1 MVASKGSG
9 SRASAQETFAQ
20 MAKASG
26 LRGRIL
32 FTLGIVVLV
41 QLGNHVPLPGVDT
54 KAFSAALSSGGL
66 AALAGLLS
74 IFSAGFSILGVFA
87 LGIIPYINA
96 SIILQLLTPVI
107 PQLEKL
113 QKDEGEQGRKQIAQ
127 YTRYL
132 ALAWGIIQSV
142 GITFALRN
150 IPGAVP
156 PENFTPF
163 FIFQSIVILTA
174 GSVLVMWF
182 SELVTEKGIGNGA
195 SLIIFINIVASLP
208 TSLSKT
214 SELVQ
219 ADSTKIAGVVILAIV
234 FLAMIAA
241 IIFVQEGL
249 RKIPILSAKRQVG
262 PGGMNY
268 KKQETS
274 YLPLRVNQGGVM
286 PIIFASSLLVLP
298 ITLASNLNNEV
309 ATQIA
314 NALSPTSWIHTVL
327 YVVLIVFF
335 SYFYSTL
342 VINPEDLS
350 KNLKKMGASIPG
362 IRPGKNTSDYV
373 ERIINRLTII
383 GAIFLAVVALVPTS
397 VEQATGITTFNGLG
411 ATSLLILVGVAIDT
425 AKQIQT
431 FVISQRY
438 EGMVKK

>member
-20 MAKASG
+20 IAKASG

-54 KAFSAALSSGGL
+54 KAFSAALEGGGL

-74 IFSAGFSILGVFA
+74 IFSRGFSILGVFA

-132 ALAWGIIQSV
+132 ALGWGIVQSI
-142 GITFALRN
+142 GIAFALRN
-150 IPGAVP
+150 IPGAVA

-163 FIFQSIVILTA
+163 FIFQTIAILTA

-195 SLIIFINIVASLP
+195 SLIIFVNIVASLP
-208 TSLSKT
+208 SSLSKT

-219 ADSTKIAGVVILAIV
+219 ADSTKIAGVVILAVV

-262 PGGMNY
+262 PGGTNF

-298 ITLASNLNNEV
+298 ISLAQFANNDV
-309 ATQIA
+309 TTQIA

-362 IRPGKNTSDYV
+362 VRPGKNTSDYV

-383 GAIFLAVVALVPTS
+383 GAVFLAAVALVPTA

-431 FVISQRY
+431 YVISQRY

>member
-32 FTLGIVVLV
+32 FTLGIVILV

-54 KAFSAALSSGGL
+54 KAFSAALQTGGL

-96 SIILQLLTPVI
+96 SIILQLLTPVV

-132 ALAWGIIQSV
+132 ALVWGILQSV
-142 GITFALRN
+142 GITFALKN
-150 IPGAVP
+150 IPGAVA

-195 SLIIFINIVASLP
+195 SLLIFVNIVASLP
-208 TSLSKT
+208 SSLSKT

-262 PGGMNY
+262 PGGMNF

-286 PIIFASSLLVLP
+286 PIIFASSLLILP
-298 ITLASNLNNEV
+298 ISLAQYANNDV
-309 ATQIA
+309 TTQIA
-314 NALSPTSWIHTVL
+314 NALSPSSWIHTVL

-362 IRPGKNTSDYV
+362 VRPGKNTSDYV

-383 GAIFLAVVALVPTS
+383 GAVFLAAVALVPTA

-431 FVISQRY
+431 YVISQRY

>member
-54 KAFSAALSSGGL
+54 KAFSAALEGGGL

-74 IFSAGFSILGVFA
+74 IFSRGFSILGVFA

-142 GITFALRN
+142 GIAFALKN
-150 IPGAVP
+150 IPGAVA

-163 FIFQSIVILTA
+163 FIFQTIAILTA
-174 GSVLVMWF
+174 GSILVMWF

-195 SLIIFINIVASLP
+195 SLIIFVNIVASLP
-208 TSLSKT
+208 DSLSKT

-219 ADSTKIAGVVILAIV
+219 ADSTKIAGVVILAVV

-262 PGGMNY
+262 PGGMNF

-298 ITLASNLNNEV
+298 ISLAQFANNDV
-309 ATQIA
+309 TTQIA
-314 NALSPTSWIHTVL
+314 NALSPSSWIHTVL
-327 YVVLIVFF
+327 YVILIVFF

-362 IRPGKNTSDYV
+362 VRPGKNTSDYV

-383 GAIFLAVVALVPTS
+383 GAVFLAAVALVPTA

-431 FVISQRY
+431 YVISQRY

>member
-54 KAFSAALSSGGL
+54 KAFSAALDSGGL

-74 IFSAGFSILGVFA
+74 IFSAGFSVLGVFA

-142 GITFALRN
+142 GITFALKN

-156 PENFTPF
+156 PEDFTPF

-174 GSVLVMWF
+174 GSILVMWF

-195 SLIIFINIVASLP
+195 SLIIFVNIVASLP

-214 SELVQ
+214 SELIQ
-219 ADSTKIAGVVILAIV
+219 ADSTKIAGVVILAVV

-298 ITLASNLNNEV
+298 ITLASSTNNEV

-314 NALSPTSWIHTVL
+314 NALSPTSWIYTVL

-383 GAIFLAVVALVPTS
+383 GAIFLAIVALVPTA

-431 FVISQRY
+431 YVISQRY

>member
-32 FTLGIVVLV
+32 FTLGIVILV

-54 KAFSAALSSGGL
+54 KAFSAALQSGGL

-96 SIILQLLTPVI
+96 SIILQLLTPVV

-132 ALAWGIIQSV
+132 ALAWGIIQSI
-142 GITFALRN
+142 GITFALKN

-174 GSVLVMWF
+174 GSIVVMWF

-195 SLIIFINIVASLP
+195 SLLIFVNIVASLP
-208 TSLSKT
+208 SSLSKT

-219 ADSTKIAGVVILAIV
+219 ADSTKIAGVVILAVV

-262 PGGMNY
+262 PGGMNF

-286 PIIFASSLLVLP
+286 PIIFASSLLILP
-298 ITLASNLNNEV
+298 ISLAQYANNDV
-309 ATQIA
+309 TTQIA
-314 NALSPTSWIHTVL
+314 NALSPSSWIHTVL

-362 IRPGKNTSDYV
+362 VRPGKNTSDYV

-383 GAIFLAVVALVPTS
+383 GAVFLAAVALVPTA

-431 FVISQRY
+431 YVISQRY

>member
-1 MVASKGSG
+1 MVASRGSG

-32 FTLGIVVLV
+32 FTLGIVILV

-54 KAFSAALSSGGL
+54 KAFSQALESGGL

-74 IFSAGFSILGVFA
+74 LFSRGFSILGVFA

-107 PQLEKL
+107 PALEKL

-127 YTRYL
+127 STRYL
-132 ALAWGIIQSV
+132 ALAWGIIQSI
-142 GITFALRN
+142 GITFALKN

-163 FIFQSIVILTA
+163 FIFQCITILTA

-195 SLIIFINIVASLP
+195 SLLIFVNIVASLP
-208 TSLSKT
+208 SSFSKT
-214 SELVQ
+214 AELVQ
-219 ADSTKIAGVVILAIV
+219 ADSTKIAGVVILAIT

-286 PIIFASSLLVLP
+286 PIIFASSLLILP
-298 ITLASNLNNEV
+298 ISLAQYANNDIT
-309 ATQIA
+309 TQIA
-314 NALSPTSWIHTVL
+314 NALSPSSWIHTVL

-362 IRPGKNTSDYV
+362 VRPGKNTSDYV
-373 ERIINRLTII
+373 EKIINRLTII
-383 GAIFLAVVALVPTS
+383 GAIFLAVVALVPTA
-397 VEQATGITTFNGLG
+397 VEQATGITTFGGLG
-411 ATSLLILVGVAIDT
+411 ATSILILVGVAIDT

-431 FVISQRY
+431 YVISQRY

>member
-54 KAFSAALSSGGL
+54 KAFSAAFEGGGL

-74 IFSAGFSILGVFA
+74 IFSRGFSILGVFA
-87 LGIIPYINA
+87 LGIAPYINA

-142 GITFALRN
+142 GITVGLKS
-150 IPGAVP
+150 IPGAIA

-174 GSVLVMWF
+174 GAVLVMWF

-195 SLIIFINIVASLP
+195 SLIIFVNIVASLP
-208 TSLSKT
+208 SSLSKT

-219 ADSTKIAGVVILAIV
+219 ADSTKIAGVVILVVV

-262 PGGMNY
+262 PGGMNF

-298 ITLASNLNNEV
+298 ISLAQFANNDIT
-309 ATQIA
+309 TQIA
-314 NALSPTSWIHTVL
+314 NALSPSSWIHTVL
-327 YVVLIVFF
+327 YVILIVFF

-362 IRPGKNTSDYV
+362 VRPGKNTSDYV

-383 GAIFLAVVALVPTS
+383 GAVFLAAVALVPTA

-431 FVISQRY
+431 YVISQRY

>member
-32 FTLGIVVLV
+32 FTLGIVILV

-54 KAFSAALSSGGL
+54 KAFSAALQSGGL

-132 ALAWGIIQSV
+132 ALVWGIIQSV
-142 GITFALRN
+142 GITFALKN

-182 SELVTEKGIGNGA
+182 SELITEKGIGNGA
-195 SLIIFINIVASLP
+195 SLLIFVNIVASLP
-208 TSLSKT
+208 TSLGKT

-234 FLAMIAA
+234 FLVMIAA
-241 IIFVQEGL
+241 IVFVQEGL

-262 PGGMNY
+262 PGGMNF

-286 PIIFASSLLVLP
+286 PIIFASSLLILP
-298 ITLASNLNNEV
+298 ISLAQYANNEV

-314 NALSPTSWIHTVL
+314 IALSPTSWIHTVL
-327 YVVLIVFF
+327 YVVLIFFF

-362 IRPGKNTSDYV
+362 VRPGKNTSDYV

-383 GAIFLAVVALVPTS
+383 GAVFLAAVALVPTA

-425 AKQIQT
+425 GKQIQT
-431 FVISQRY
+431 YVISQRY

>member
-32 FTLGIVVLV
+32 FTLGIVILV
-41 QLGNHVPLPGVDT
+41 QLGNHVPLPGVET
-54 KAFSAALSSGGL
+54 KAFSAALQSGGL

-96 SIILQLLTPVI
+96 SIILQLLTPVV

-132 ALAWGIIQSV
+132 ALVWGILQSV
-142 GITFALRN
+142 GITFALKN
-150 IPGAVP
+150 IPGAVA
-156 PENFTPF
+156 PEDFTPF

-174 GSVLVMWF
+174 GSILVMWF

-195 SLIIFINIVASLP
+195 SLLIFVNIVASLP
-208 TSLSKT
+208 SSLSKT
-214 SELVQ
+214 SELIQ

-262 PGGMNY
+262 PGGMNF

-298 ITLASNLNNEV
+298 ITLAQSTNSEV

-314 NALSPTSWIHTVL
+314 NALSPTSWIYTIL

-362 IRPGKNTSDYV
+362 VRPGKNTSDYV

-383 GAIFLAVVALVPTS
+383 GAVFLAIVALVPTA

-431 FVISQRY
+431 YVISQRY

>member
-54 KAFSAALSSGGL
+54 KAFSAALDSGGL

-74 IFSAGFSILGVFA
+74 IFSAGFSVLGVFA

-142 GITFALRN
+142 GITFALKN

-156 PENFTPF
+156 PEDFTPF

-174 GSVLVMWF
+174 GSILVMWF

-195 SLIIFINIVASLP
+195 SLIIFVNIVASLP

-214 SELVQ
+214 SELIQ
-219 ADSTKIAGVVILAIV
+219 ADSTKIAGVVILAVV

-298 ITLASNLNNEV
+298 ITLASSTNNEV

-314 NALSPTSWIHTVL
+314 NALSPTSWIYTVL

-383 GAIFLAVVALVPTS
+383 GAIFLAVVALVPTA

-431 FVISQRY
+431 YVISQRY

>member
-54 KAFSAALSSGGL
+54 KAFSAALEGGGL

-74 IFSAGFSILGVFA
+74 IFSRGFSILGVFA

-132 ALAWGIIQSV
+132 ALVWGIIQSV
-142 GITFALRN
+142 GIAFALKN
-150 IPGAVP
+150 IPGAVA

-195 SLIIFINIVASLP
+195 SLIIFVNIVASLP
-208 TSLSKT
+208 SSLSKT
-214 SELVQ
+214 SELIQ
-219 ADSTKIAGVVILAIV
+219 ADSTKIAGVVILAVV

-262 PGGMNY
+262 PGGMNF

-298 ITLASNLNNEV
+298 ISLAQFANNDV
-309 ATQIA
+309 TTQIA

-327 YVVLIVFF
+327 YVILIVFF

-362 IRPGKNTSDYV
+362 VRPGKNTSDYV

-383 GAIFLAVVALVPTS
+383 GAVFLAAVALVPTA

-431 FVISQRY
+431 YVISQRY

>member
-54 KAFSAALSSGGL
+54 KAFSAALDSGGL

-113 QKDEGEQGRKQIAQ
+113 QKEEGEQGRKQIAQ

-132 ALAWGIIQSV
+132 ALAWGIIQSI

-174 GSVLVMWF
+174 GSILVMWF

-195 SLIIFINIVASLP
+195 SLIIFVNIVASLP

-214 SELVQ
+214 SELIQ
-219 ADSTKIAGVVILAIV
+219 ADSTKIAGVVILAVV

-298 ITLASNLNNEV
+298 VTLASSTNNEV

-314 NALSPTSWIHTVL
+314 NALSPTSWIYTVL
-327 YVVLIVFF
+327 YVILIVFF

-383 GAIFLAVVALVPTS
+383 GAIFLAIVALVPTA

>member
-1 MVASKGSG
+1 MVASKGSS

-32 FTLGIVVLV
+32 FTLGIVILV

-54 KAFSAALSSGGL
+54 KAFSAALESGGL

-74 IFSAGFSILGVFA
+74 IFSRGFSILGVFA

-132 ALAWGIIQSV
+132 ALVWGIIQSI
-142 GITFALRN
+142 GIAFALKN

-163 FIFQSIVILTA
+163 FIFQSILILTA

-182 SELVTEKGIGNGA
+182 SELITEKGIGNGA

-208 TSLSKT
+208 SSFSKT

-219 ADSTKIAGVVILAIV
+219 ADSTKIAGVVILVIV

-241 IIFVQEGL
+241 IVFVQEGL

-262 PGGMNY
+262 PGGMNF

-286 PIIFASSLLVLP
+286 PIIFASSLLILP
-298 ITLASNLNNEV
+298 ISLAQYANNEIT
-309 ATQIA
+309 TQIA
-314 NALSPTSWIHTVL
+314 NALSPSSWIHTVL

-362 IRPGKNTSDYV
+362 VRPGKNTSDYV

-383 GAIFLAVVALVPTS
+383 GAVFLAAVALVPTA
-397 VEQATGITTFNGLG
+397 VEQSTGITTFNGLG

-431 FVISQRY
+431 YVISQRY

>member
-314 NALSPTSWIHTVL
+314 NALSPTSWIHTFL
-327 YVVLIVFF
+327 YVVLIIFF

>member
-32 FTLGIVVLV
+32 FTLGMVILV

-54 KAFSAALSSGGL
+54 KAFSAALESGGL

-74 IFSAGFSILGVFA
+74 IFSRGFSILGVFA

-132 ALAWGIIQSV
+132 ALVWGIIQSI
-142 GITFALRN
+142 GIVFALKN

-156 PENFTPF
+156 LENFTPF

-182 SELVTEKGIGNGA
+182 SELITEKGIGNGA
-195 SLIIFINIVASLP
+195 SLLIFVNIVASLP
-208 TSLSKT
+208 NSLGKT

-241 IIFVQEGL
+241 IVFVQEGL

-262 PGGMNY
+262 PGGMNF

-286 PIIFASSLLVLP
+286 PIIFASSLLILP
-298 ITLASNLNNEV
+298 ISLAQYANNEV
-309 ATQIA
+309 TTQIA
-314 NALSPTSWIHTVL
+314 NALSPSSWIHTVL

-335 SYFYSTL
+335 SFFYSTL

-362 IRPGKNTSDYV
+362 VRPGKNTSDYV

-383 GAIFLAVVALVPTS
+383 GAVFLAAVALVPTA

-431 FVISQRY
+431 YVISQRY

>member
-32 FTLGIVVLV
+32 FTLGIVILV

-54 KAFSAALSSGGL
+54 KAFSAALQSGGL

-132 ALAWGIIQSV
+132 ALVWGIIQSV
-142 GITFALRN
+142 GITFALKN

-163 FIFQSIVILTA
+163 FIFQSIVVLTA

-182 SELVTEKGIGNGA
+182 SELITEKGIGNGA
-195 SLIIFINIVASLP
+195 SLLIFVNIVASLP
-208 TSLSKT
+208 TSLGKT

-241 IIFVQEGL
+241 IVFVQEGL

-262 PGGMNY
+262 PGGMNF

-286 PIIFASSLLVLP
+286 PIIFASSLLILP
-298 ITLASNLNNEV
+298 ISLAQYANNDV

-314 NALSPTSWIHTVL
+314 IALSPTSWIHTVL
-327 YVVLIVFF
+327 YVVLIFFF

-362 IRPGKNTSDYV
+362 VRPGKNTSDYV

-383 GAIFLAVVALVPTS
+383 GAVFLAAVALVPTA

-425 AKQIQT
+425 GKQIQT
-431 FVISQRY
+431 YVISQRY

>member
-1 MVASKGSG
+1 MVASRGSG

-32 FTLGIVVLV
+32 FTLGIVILV

-54 KAFSAALSSGGL
+54 KAFSQALESGGL

-74 IFSAGFSILGVFA
+74 LFSRGFSILGVFA

-132 ALAWGIIQSV
+132 ALAWGIIQSI
-142 GITFALRN
+142 GITFALKN

-156 PENFTPF
+156 PENYTPF
-163 FIFQSIVILTA
+163 FILQSIIILTA

-195 SLIIFINIVASLP
+195 SLLIFVNIVASLP
-208 TSLSKT
+208 SSFGKT
-214 SELVQ
+214 AELVQ
-219 ADSTKIAGVVILAIV
+219 ADSTKIAGVVILAIT

-286 PIIFASSLLVLP
+286 PIIFASSLLILP
-298 ITLASNLNNEV
+298 ISLAQYANNDIT
-309 ATQIA
+309 TQIA
-314 NALSPTSWIHTVL
+314 NALSPSSWIHTVL

-362 IRPGKNTSDYV
+362 VRPGKNTSDYV
-373 ERIINRLTII
+373 EKIINRLTII
-383 GAIFLAVVALVPTS
+383 GAIFLAVVALVPTA
-397 VEQATGITTFNGLG
+397 VEQATGITTFGGLG
-411 ATSLLILVGVAIDT
+411 ATSILILVGVAIDT

-431 FVISQRY
+431 YVISQRY